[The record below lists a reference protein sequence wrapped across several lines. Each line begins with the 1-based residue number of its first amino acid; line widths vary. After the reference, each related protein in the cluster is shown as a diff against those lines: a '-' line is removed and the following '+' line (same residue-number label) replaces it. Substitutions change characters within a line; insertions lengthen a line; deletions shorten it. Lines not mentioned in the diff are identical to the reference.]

1 MDWCYNMKILKLF
14 TPNGPSD
21 LSKRDRLIVI
31 SVFLVPISLLLGIL
45 YILSPE
51 ISLLKFLFAYYI
63 LIIPTLASIY
73 YNEKFVNI
81 FGGYSSIHP
90 PFFTYQY
97 YLGFF
102 LAFLPGA
109 IAVILFF
116 GDFFNKLNLAIIISL
131 GCVIPLISSACIG
144 VFNDSSCFMGDEIV
158 LGYPPLYQFFS
169 LIVGL
174 FGFYNVYNLLN
185 VNFNSVICLFAITVI
200 FQIIFVVPN
209 WINKIVPIE
218 VRKKEGFILYN
229 ALTWAIYLL
238 ISFYLMGNSMFKPIP
253 HKISLENLII
263 YGIEII
269 LLILIIHQGKKF
281 GKKEK

>member
-1 MDWCYNMKILKLF
+1 MI
-14 TPNGPSD
+14 
-21 LSKRDRLIVI
+21 
-31 SVFLVPISLLLGIL
+31 
-45 YILSPE
+45 
-51 ISLLKFLFAYYI
+51 
-63 LIIPTLASIY
+63 
-73 YNEKFVNI
+73 
-81 FGGYSSIHP
+81 
-90 PFFTYQY
+90 
-97 YLGFF
+97 
-102 LAFLPGA
+102 
-109 IAVILFF
+109 FF